1 MVQIVTSGFELGQIR
16 GHHRV
21 SHVRESHKTK
31 FGKRELKNKRFGKL
45 VPIGQ
50 KVTSGFKLGQI
61 GGHHRVSHVR
71 KPPRTKFGKREL
83 KNKRFGKLV

>member
-1 MVQIVTSGFELGQIR
+1 MVTSGFELGQIG
-16 GHHRV
+16 GHHHV
-21 SHVRESHKTK
+21 SHVRKTPRTK
-31 FGKRELKNKRFGKL
+31 FGKRELKNKIFGKL
-45 VPIGQ
+45 VQIGQ